1 MNVTMTELRINLNT
15 LLNSSLTTDQFIILL
30 LLYKKEYKAV
40 EKLVIR
46 AFGYTDEYYGEIYHL
61 LEEDGWIKIN
71 GAKLPQDIE
80 VRGKFIELL
89 SEREAGKSE
98 SWIDEY
104 RDLFRN
110 TRSGKMGD
118 KAACIRNMD
127 RLLSAYPQYGKEDI
141 LRATRHYIR
150 TCNDY
155 NYLTQADYFISK
167 TDLKTGDVVC
177 KIITY
182 LEEVSHASFSEPE
195 DFSKTVD

>member
-1 MNVTMTELRINLNT
+1 MTELRINLNT

-89 SEREAGKSE
+89 SEIEAGKSE

>member
-1 MNVTMTELRINLNT
+1 MTELRINLNT

-118 KAACIRNMD
+118 KVACIRNMD

>member
-1 MNVTMTELRINLNT
+1 MTELRINLNA

-110 TRSGKMGD
+110 TRSGKM
-118 KAACIRNMD
+118 
-127 RLLSAYPQYGKEDI
+127 
-141 LRATRHYIR
+141 
-150 TCNDY
+150 
-155 NYLTQADYFISK
+155 
-167 TDLKTGDVVC
+167 
-177 KIITY
+177 
-182 LEEVSHASFSEPE
+182 
-195 DFSKTVD
+195 